1 MKLLIIEKTQYCC
14 PHFHYLYKRSRE
26 LKVGSEIQ
34 IVYYRC
40 RRPVKAIISYTEP
53 DGKRKFKPIKD
64 SDVPVRFF
72 MEASLEYPED
82 MDLAVHFCPF
92 CGTNL
97 YTFYCKKRDFH
108 KYITHIR
115 GLSITDLKLDE
126 VWE

>member
-1 MKLLIIEKTQYCC
+1 MILLKKKTQYCC
-14 PHFHYLYKRSRE
+14 LHFQYLYERSMR

-40 RRPVKAIISYTEP
+40 RKPVKAIISYTKS
-53 DGKRKFKPIKD
+53 DGKREFKSIKD

-82 MDLAVHFCPF
+82 MNLAVHFCPF

-97 YTFYCKKRDFH
+97 YTFYCKERDFH
-108 KYITHIR
+108 KYVTHIR
-115 GLSITDLKLDE
+115 GLSVADLILGE
-126 VWE
+126 IWE